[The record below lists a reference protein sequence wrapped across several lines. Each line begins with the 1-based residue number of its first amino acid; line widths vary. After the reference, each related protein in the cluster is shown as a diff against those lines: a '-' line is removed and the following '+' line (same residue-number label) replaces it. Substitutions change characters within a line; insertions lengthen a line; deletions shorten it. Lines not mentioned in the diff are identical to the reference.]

1 MSDTRRRGRR
11 ARSGPRMGKEHNSLF
26 FTRAKLEN
34 PAAEWVMERI
44 EQDVSFEKRDQQDKE
59 ATVNAIKKAKSA
71 NQSETVRLDLTGE
84 EAVISIQKRPP
95 SDSPLIVT
103 IKSEC
108 VEAETGPIKEEIKT
122 DPVEAGV
129 PGIRVALERT
139 QDQRYSVAF
148 TSDCHRRGGDTD
160 DD

>member
-1 MSDTRRRGRR
+1 MGYGENRTRCKLRKK
-11 ARSGPRMGKEHNSLF
+11 GPTKQGSH
-26 FTRAKLEN
+26 
-34 PAAEWVMERI
+34 
-44 EQDVSFEKRDQQDKE
+44 EKR
-59 ATVNAIKKAKSA
+59 NKKTKSA

-95 SDSPLIVT
+95 SDSPLMVT

>member
-11 ARSGPRMGKEHNSLF
+11 ARSGPRKGKEHNSLF
-26 FTRAKLEN
+26 FTEANLEN
-34 PAAEWVMERI
+34 PPEWVMERI

-122 DPVEAGV
+122 EPVEGGV